1 MGHSFDRVQTVSE
14 KNWHNH
20 ERGFLRVV
28 SGSAHHQSDKIRL
41 CGSIGSFYKRNAGW
55 LHSGGGGHRWPE
67 LSLQGSRLLL
77 DRIFTYWLFIICNNI
92 SRSSSNCNS
101 NRDSNGSGSGGCNN
115 YCRSYDNRRP
125 NNSNNSHNS
134 IYNNSWTN
142 RLRSFSLNYPVFWFW
157 SNFQDT

>member
-20 ERGFLRVV
+20 ERGFLRAVG
-28 SGSAHHQSDKIRL
+28 GSVHQSDKIRL
-41 CGSIGSFYKRNAGW
+41 CGSIGGFYKRNARW

-67 LSLQGSRLLL
+67 LSLQGSCLLLLL
-77 DRIFTYWLFIICNNI
+77 DRIHDNWLFIICNN
-92 SRSSSNCNS
+92 
-101 NRDSNGSGSGGCNN
+101 NRDSNGSGSCGCNN
-115 YCRSYDNRRP
+115 DCRSYDNRRA
-125 NNSNNSHNS
+125 NNSNHSHNS

-142 RLRSFSLNYPVFWFW
+142 GLWSISLNYTVFW

>member
-20 ERGFLRVV
+20 ERDSLRVV
-28 SGSAHHQSDKIRL
+28 DGSVHQSDKIRL

-67 LSLQGSRLLL
+67 LSLQGSCLLLLL
-77 DRIFTYWLFIICNNI
+77 DRIHDNWLFIICNNI
-92 SRSSSNCNS
+92 SRSRSNCNS
-101 NRDSNGSGSGGCNN
+101 NRD
-115 YCRSYDNRRP
+115 
-125 NNSNNSHNS
+125 NS

-142 RLRSFSLNYPVFWFW
+142 RLWSISLKYDTLMVYFSRHV
-157 SNFQDT
+157 T